1 MPSIHRKKRG
11 VFMARKIKETY
22 YLTISSV
29 KWLSKEAEREGL
41 SKSTVIQLLINKAMA
56 EKPSE

>member
-1 MPSIHRKKRG
+1 
-11 VFMARKIKETY
+11 MARKIKETY